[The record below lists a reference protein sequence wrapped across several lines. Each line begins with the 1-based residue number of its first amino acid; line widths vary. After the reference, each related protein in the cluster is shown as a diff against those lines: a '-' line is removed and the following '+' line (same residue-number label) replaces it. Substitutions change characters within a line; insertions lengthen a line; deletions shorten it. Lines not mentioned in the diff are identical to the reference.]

1 MLKVYLNELRKVK
14 RQKTVRM
21 IMLVGVL
28 MPTFSFA
35 LCLHNGYRFRNL
47 VGMNILL
54 GNFLVAPFLFSIILV
69 MLFSMEEQNDTLKT
83 ILVTA
88 VPKSKILLSK
98 IEVAFTFV
106 LIFSIINCLY
116 TFAGGIFLGMS
127 SAFVLKALK
136 ALFITVIAAVCG
148 TAPVLL
154 VIVVFHKK
162 HLIALILANCFVLI
176 DFLFV
181 WQLTMLNCLKLHLP
195 ICIAYRITYPLSIVE
210 YTPNLQYGLP
220 FCLSLIGGYIID
232 REYTQNT
239 QKNLFTIPV
248 RWGRVIK
255 AKVLV
260 AFSLSIWI
268 GLFSNIVLI
277 LTGMVMNCSQI
288 AITDI
293 WKIVISNFISPV
305 CVLVGTLPIILW
317 FSKAKGKYLW
327 GATLSLLLGVSGV
340 FVANGRA
347 VNWHPITYCF
357 SFIQCDSIYTTVLK
371 IPFSC
376 LAIVLYLLLSVIIYV
391 FMYRKQ
397 EYPVS

>member
-154 VIVVFHKK
+154 VIVVFHSGIDITDFKNK
-162 HLIALILANCFVLI
+162 FCENGTCFVMRAKDEIEHIFSELYSVPDCLQKPYFMLKVQELLLFLYMVDVKKEKQRELYTSPQVEIVREIHKRLI
-176 DFLFV
+176 SNL
-181 WQLTMLNCLKLHLP
+181 QERPTIEELSKEYLINTATLKDTFKGVYGQP
-195 ICIAYRITYPLSIVE
+195 IGAYMKEYRIKQAAVLLRQTQATIAEIANQV
-210 YTPNLQYGLP
+210 
-220 FCLSLIGGYIID
+220 GY
-232 REYTQNT
+232 ENQSKFAT
-239 QKNLFTIPV
+239 
-248 RWGRVIK
+248 
-255 AKVLV
+255 
-260 AFSLSIWI
+260 AFRDI
-268 GLFSNIVLI
+268 FK
-277 LTGMVMNCSQI
+277 I
-288 AITDI
+288 A
-293 WKIVISNFISPV
+293 P
-305 CVLVGTLPIILW
+305 
-317 FSKAKGKYLW
+317 AE
-327 GATLSLLLGVSGV
+327 
-340 FVANGRA
+340 
-347 VNWHPITYCF
+347 
-357 SFIQCDSIYTTVLK
+357 
-371 IPFSC
+371 
-376 LAIVLYLLLSVIIYV
+376 
-391 FMYRKQ
+391 YRKQ
-397 EYPVS
+397 NSSDGGLP

>member
-1 MLKVYLNELRKVK
+1 MNNLIIETSNLCKCYGVNMVVSHVNIHV
-14 RQKTVRM
+14 QKGS
-21 IMLVGVL
+21 IYG
-28 MPTFSFA
+28 
-35 LCLHNGYRFRNL
+35 
-47 VGMNILL
+47 LL
-54 GNFLVAPFLFSIILV
+54 GRNGAGKTSIMKM
-69 MLFSMEEQNDTLKT
+69 MLGLTPITDGNITMF
-83 ILVTA
+83 
-88 VPKSKILLSK
+88 
-98 IEVAFTFV
+98 
-106 LIFSIINCLY
+106 
-116 TFAGGIFLGMS
+116 GMQFP
-127 SAFVLKALK
+127 ANKAE
-136 ALFITVIAAVCG
+136 I
-148 TAPVLL
+148 
-154 VIVVFHKK
+154 
-162 HLIALILANCFVLI
+162 
-176 DFLFV
+176 
-181 WQLTMLNCLKLHLP
+181 
-195 ICIAYRITYPLSIVE
+195 
-210 YTPNLQYGLP
+210 LP

-248 RWGRVIK
+248 RWSRVIK

>member
-127 SAFVLKALK
+127 SAFVLKALREKIKKVVK
-136 ALFITVIAAVCG
+136 A
-148 TAPVLL
+148 
-154 VIVVFHKK
+154 
-162 HLIALILANCFVLI
+162 
-176 DFLFV
+176 
-181 WQLTMLNCLKLHLP
+181 
-195 ICIAYRITYPLSIVE
+195 E
-210 YTPNLQYGLP
+210 
-220 FCLSLIGGYIID
+220 
-232 REYTQNT
+232 
-239 QKNLFTIPV
+239 
-248 RWGRVIK
+248 
-255 AKVLV
+255 
-260 AFSLSIWI
+260 
-268 GLFSNIVLI
+268 
-277 LTGMVMNCSQI
+277 
-288 AITDI
+288 
-293 WKIVISNFISPV
+293 
-305 CVLVGTLPIILW
+305 
-317 FSKAKGKYLW
+317 
-327 GATLSLLLGVSGV
+327 
-340 FVANGRA
+340 
-347 VNWHPITYCF
+347 
-357 SFIQCDSIYTTVLK
+357 
-371 IPFSC
+371 
-376 LAIVLYLLLSVIIYV
+376 
-391 FMYRKQ
+391 
-397 EYPVS
+397 

>member
-1 MLKVYLNELRKVK
+1 MGYSHV
-14 RQKTVRM
+14 
-21 IMLVGVL
+21 
-28 MPTFSFA
+28 SFA

-210 YTPNLQYGLP
+210 YTPNLQYGLDALYYP
-220 FCLSLIGGYIID
+220 
-232 REYTQNT
+232 
-239 QKNLFTIPV
+239 
-248 RWGRVIK
+248 
-255 AKVLV
+255 
-260 AFSLSIWI
+260 AFR
-268 GLFSNIVLI
+268 GE
-277 LTGMVMNCSQI
+277 
-288 AITDI
+288 
-293 WKIVISNFISPV
+293 
-305 CVLVGTLPIILW
+305 
-317 FSKAKGKYLW
+317 
-327 GATLSLLLGVSGV
+327 LLLVIVVCISMLGGILIY
-340 FVANGRA
+340 NG
-347 VNWHPITYCF
+347 
-357 SFIQCDSIYTTVLK
+357 
-371 IPFSC
+371 
-376 LAIVLYLLLSVIIYV
+376 
-391 FMYRKQ
+391 Q
-397 EYPVS
+397 EV

>member
-1 MLKVYLNELRKVK
+1 MLKIAKTEFYKLKRYSVVWIGVATMLTVVLLTRFMATASDGAVHTLEYFSNSVIWNNFSLIFPATITLIAGYIIERERVDDTLKNILTIPIPFRKLLAGKLIAVGGLAIILAAIEFVFTMIIFFIS
-14 RQKTVRM
+14 RFPGFSFAGMILALVRM
-21 IMLVGVL
+21 I
-28 MPTFSFA
+28 
-35 LCLHNGYRFRNL
+35 
-47 VGMNILL
+47 
-54 GNFLVAPFLFSIILV
+54 
-69 MLFSMEEQNDTLKT
+69 
-83 ILVTA
+83 
-88 VPKSKILLSK
+88 
-98 IEVAFTFV
+98 
-106 LIFSIINCLY
+106 
-116 TFAGGIFLGMS
+116 
-127 SAFVLKALK
+127 
-136 ALFITVIAAVCG
+136 
-148 TAPVLL
+148 
-154 VIVVFHKK
+154 
-162 HLIALILANCFVLI
+162 
-176 DFLFV
+176 
-181 WQLTMLNCLKLHLP
+181 
-195 ICIAYRITYPLSIVE
+195 
-210 YTPNLQYGLP
+210 
-220 FCLSLIGGYIID
+220 IGGYIID

-248 RWGRVIK
+248 RWSRVIK

>member
-1 MLKVYLNELRKVK
+1 M
-14 RQKTVRM
+14 
-21 IMLVGVL
+21 
-28 MPTFSFA
+28 
-35 LCLHNGYRFRNL
+35 
-47 VGMNILL
+47 
-54 GNFLVAPFLFSIILV
+54 
-69 MLFSMEEQNDTLKT
+69 
-83 ILVTA
+83 
-88 VPKSKILLSK
+88 
-98 IEVAFTFV
+98 FTY
-106 LIFSIINCLY
+106 NN
-116 TFAGGIFLGMS
+116 
-127 SAFVLKALK
+127 
-136 ALFITVIAAVCG
+136 
-148 TAPVLL
+148 VLL
-154 VIVVFHKK
+154 V
-162 HLIALILANCFVLI
+162 
-176 DFLFV
+176 
-181 WQLTMLNCLKLHLP
+181 
-195 ICIAYRITYPLSIVE
+195 
-210 YTPNLQYGLP
+210 LP

-248 RWGRVIK
+248 RWSRVIK

-397 EYPVS
+397 EYPVSWRKCTRGNHAYKNEVICKQEWGEWNGKCFNDWSR

>member
-195 ICIAYRITYPLSIVE
+195 ICIAYRITYP
-210 YTPNLQYGLP
+210 
-220 FCLSLIGGYIID
+220 YIID

-248 RWGRVIK
+248 RWSRVIK

>member
-1 MLKVYLNELRKVK
+1 MNNLIIETSNLCKCYGVNMVVSHVNIHV
-14 RQKTVRM
+14 QKGSIYGLLGRNGAGKTSIM
-21 IMLVGVL
+21 KMMLV
-28 MPTFSFA
+28 
-35 LCLHNGYRFRNL
+35 
-47 VGMNILL
+47 
-54 GNFLVAPFLFSIILV
+54 
-69 MLFSMEEQNDTLKT
+69 
-83 ILVTA
+83 
-88 VPKSKILLSK
+88 
-98 IEVAFTFV
+98 
-106 LIFSIINCLY
+106 
-116 TFAGGIFLGMS
+116 
-127 SAFVLKALK
+127 
-136 ALFITVIAAVCG
+136 
-148 TAPVLL
+148 
-154 VIVVFHKK
+154 
-162 HLIALILANCFVLI
+162 
-176 DFLFV
+176 
-181 WQLTMLNCLKLHLP
+181 
-195 ICIAYRITYPLSIVE
+195 
-210 YTPNLQYGLP
+210 LP

-248 RWGRVIK
+248 RWSRVIK

>member
-1 MLKVYLNELRKVK
+1 MYCWFCLFVYL
-14 RQKTVRM
+14 
-21 IMLVGVL
+21 
-28 MPTFSFA
+28 
-35 LCLHNGYRFRNL
+35 
-47 VGMNILL
+47 
-54 GNFLVAPFLFSIILV
+54 
-69 MLFSMEEQNDTLKT
+69 
-83 ILVTA
+83 
-88 VPKSKILLSK
+88 
-98 IEVAFTFV
+98 
-106 LIFSIINCLY
+106 
-116 TFAGGIFLGMS
+116 
-127 SAFVLKALK
+127 
-136 ALFITVIAAVCG
+136 
-148 TAPVLL
+148 LL
-154 VIVVFHKK
+154 VDI
-162 HLIALILANCFVLI
+162 
-176 DFLFV
+176 
-181 WQLTMLNCLKLHLP
+181 
-195 ICIAYRITYPLSIVE
+195 S
-210 YTPNLQYGLP
+210 
-220 FCLSLIGGYIID
+220 D

-248 RWGRVIK
+248 RWSRVIK

>member
-210 YTPNLQYGLP
+210 YTPNLQSGLDALYYP
-220 FCLSLIGGYIID
+220 
-232 REYTQNT
+232 
-239 QKNLFTIPV
+239 
-248 RWGRVIK
+248 
-255 AKVLV
+255 
-260 AFSLSIWI
+260 AFR
-268 GLFSNIVLI
+268 GE
-277 LTGMVMNCSQI
+277 
-288 AITDI
+288 
-293 WKIVISNFISPV
+293 
-305 CVLVGTLPIILW
+305 
-317 FSKAKGKYLW
+317 
-327 GATLSLLLGVSGV
+327 LLLVIVVCISMLGGILIY
-340 FVANGRA
+340 NG
-347 VNWHPITYCF
+347 
-357 SFIQCDSIYTTVLK
+357 
-371 IPFSC
+371 
-376 LAIVLYLLLSVIIYV
+376 
-391 FMYRKQ
+391 Q
-397 EYPVS
+397 EV

>member
-136 ALFITVIAAVCG
+136 ALFITRGMDMIECTIRDKG
-148 TAPVLL
+148 NRPQFQMDHC
-154 VIVVFHKK
+154 IVALEASADVRANKK
-162 HLIALILANCFVLI
+162 KIFTV
-176 DFLFV
+176 
-181 WQLTMLNCLKLHLP
+181 TRRY
-195 ICIAYRITYPLSIVE
+195 AYE
-210 YTPNLQYGLP
+210 
-220 FCLSLIGGYIID
+220 
-232 REYTQNT
+232 
-239 QKNLFTIPV
+239 
-248 RWGRVIK
+248 
-255 AKVLV
+255 
-260 AFSLSIWI
+260 
-268 GLFSNIVLI
+268 
-277 LTGMVMNCSQI
+277 
-288 AITDI
+288 
-293 WKIVISNFISPV
+293 
-305 CVLVGTLPIILW
+305 
-317 FSKAKGKYLW
+317 
-327 GATLSLLLGVSGV
+327 
-340 FVANGRA
+340 
-347 VNWHPITYCF
+347 
-357 SFIQCDSIYTTVLK
+357 
-371 IPFSC
+371 
-376 LAIVLYLLLSVIIYV
+376 
-391 FMYRKQ
+391 
-397 EYPVS
+397 